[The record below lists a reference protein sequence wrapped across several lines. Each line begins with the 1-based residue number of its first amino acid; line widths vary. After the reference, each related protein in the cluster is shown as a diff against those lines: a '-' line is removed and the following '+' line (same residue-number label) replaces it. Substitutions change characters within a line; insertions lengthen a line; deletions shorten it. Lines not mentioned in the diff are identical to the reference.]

1 MLVSF
6 REGIPQISDH
16 LLQVKANM
24 KQMKQFTTYRHPKTR
39 QATWSHTSANKRGI
53 NLLPLPMVL
62 HTICANDDSWELHG
76 RMASWEG
83 DTCNRYKSELVVEPT
98 HLKKYATV
106 KLGEH
111 LPQRGMKMKKMKPPP
126 SKYIVYT
133 CSTCCLMLHI
143 QHMRKN
149 KLKWFLFQQ
158 ATLLLHF
165 LLAVLDKPNIPNV
178 SEGPGNLHISPST
191 AVLVVFSE
199 CGVVYSYNYL
209 YVAKVTTQRY
219 HTKIYGELSR

>member
-16 LLQVKANM
+16 LFQVKANM

-39 QATWSHTSANKRGI
+39 QATWSHTAANKRGI

-83 DTCNRYKSELVVEPT
+83 DTCNRYKSELVVEP
-98 HLKKYATV
+98 KNMRPSNWV
-106 KLGEH
+106 KIF
-111 LPQRGMKMKKMKPPP
+111 PKIGMNMKKLKPPS

-133 CSTCCLMLHI
+133 C
-143 QHMRKN
+143 
-149 KLKWFLFQQ
+149 FYV
-158 ATLLLHF
+158 LLHVIHPTHEKKQNQMVF
-165 LLAVLDKPNIPNV
+165 V
-178 SEGPGNLHISPST
+178 SAGHSPSSLPSCCPGQT
-191 AVLVVFSE
+191 
-199 CGVVYSYNYL
+199 
-209 YVAKVTTQRY
+209 K
-219 HTKIYGELSR
+219 HTKCVRGSGQSSYLTIHCSARCFLRMWGGI